1 MGIIRYLDTDPTL
14 FISLV
19 ICLIFSLCFHEYAH
33 GITAYYFGDD
43 TAYQYGRLTLNPLA
57 HLDPIGSM
65 MILFI
70 GIGYAKPVPVN
81 QFKLNNPSSDIIKVA
96 AAGPISNL
104 ILCFSGIFIFH
115 IVRPPASDTLYL
127 FLQIFISINAALA
140 VFNLLPVYP
149 LDGGQIFGNL
159 LSKKYPQAA
168 QYLLLYGPKILLGV
182 ILVGILTGYSILWLV
197 IGPVINFIINS
208 FEYIILLL
216 FNLF

>member
-1 MGIIRYLDTDPTL
+1 VGIIRYLDSDPIL

-33 GITAYYFGDD
+33 GITAYYYGDD
-43 TAYQYGRLTLNPLA
+43 TAYNYGRLTLNPLA
-57 HLDPIGSM
+57 HLDPIGSL

-81 QFKLNNPSSDIIKVA
+81 QSKLKNPRSDIIKVA

-104 ILCFSGIFIFH
+104 ILCFLGILTFH
-115 IVRPPASDTLYL
+115 IIKATPGNTIYL

-140 VFNLLPVYP
+140 VFNLIPVYP

-159 LSKKYPQAA
+159 FINKYPNISRN
-168 QYLLLYGPKILLGV
+168 LLIYGPKALLAV
-182 ILVGILTGYSILWLV
+182 ILIGLLTGYSILWV
-197 IGPVINFIINS
+197 IIGPIIEFIINS
-208 FEYIILLL
+208 FETIIILFLSI
-216 FNLF
+216 F